1 MEYLILIV
9 TLAGIVF
16 GADWL
21 VAGAVSIARR
31 FRVSDFVIGAAIV
44 GIGTSMPELV
54 VSFFGAIKGNADVA
68 IGNVVGS
75 NIFNVLGILGVT
87 ALFFPIAID
96 KQNMTF
102 EIPLCIAVSV
112 LVTLLA
118 FNFFD
123 GTPAVLGRLDGL
135 VLILLFA
142 GFMWYSFARD
152 KKEKGERALH
162 EARSEEAI
170 RREGERA
177 PHDAGVI
184 GDPAEAIRQEE
195 KTPLWWAIA
204 KVIGGLAVLIV
215 SCDLFVENAVA
226 VARSF
231 GVNDAFISLTL
242 IACGTSLPELAA
254 SVVAA
259 FKKNTQLALGNIV
272 GSNIF
277 NILLILGLSSQVM
290 PLTSAGITWV
300 DYVVMIAAAT
310 VPLLFGFKGKI
321 GRVGGLLM
329 VASFVLY
336 TWYLLMGQG

>member
-1 MEYLILIV
+1 MVYFLLIITLI
-9 TLAGIVF
+9 GIII
-16 GADWL
+16 GADML
-21 VAGAVSIARR
+21 VSGSVAIARR
-31 FRVSDFVIGAAIV
+31 LRVSDFVIGAAIV

-75 NIFNVLGILGVT
+75 NIFNVLGILGLT
-87 ALFFPIAID
+87 AICFPIAID
-96 KQNMTF
+96 RKNMTF

-123 GTPAVLGRLDGL
+123 GSPAVLGRLDGW

-142 GFMWYSFARD
+142 GFMWYSFVRD
-152 KKEKGERALH
+152 KKEQGVGQE
-162 EARSEEAI
+162 SNEEI
-170 RREGERA
+170 E
-177 PHDAGVI
+177 
-184 GDPAEAIRQEE
+184 QEDR
-195 KTPLWWAIA
+195 TPLWWAIA
-204 KVIGGLAVLIV
+204 KVIGGLAVLIL

-277 NILLILGLSSQVM
+277 NILLILGVSSQVM
-290 PLTSAGITWV
+290 PLTSVGITWV
-300 DYVVMIAAAT
+300 DYIVMIAAAT
-310 VPLLFGFKGKI
+310 VPLLFGIKGKI

-336 TWYLLMGQG
+336 TWYLLMGQ

>member
-87 ALFFPIAID
+87 ALFFPIVID
-96 KQNMTF
+96 RQNMTF

-112 LVTLLA
+112 IVTLLA

-123 GTPAVLGRLDGL
+123 GTPAVLGRLDGW

-142 GFMWYSFARD
+142 GFMWYSFVRD
-152 KKEKGERALH
+152 KKEQGVGQE
-162 EARSEEAI
+162 SNEEI
-170 RREGERA
+170 E
-177 PHDAGVI
+177 
-184 GDPAEAIRQEE
+184 QEDR
-195 KTPLWWAIA
+195 TLLWWAIA

-215 SCDLFVENAVA
+215 SCDLFVDNAVA

-277 NILLILGLSSQVM
+277 NILLILGVSSQVM
-290 PLTSAGITWV
+290 PLTSVGTINRCIITKV
-300 DYVVMIAAAT
+300 YIFQV
-310 VPLLFGFKGKI
+310 
-321 GRVGGLLM
+321 
-329 VASFVLY
+329 Y
-336 TWYLLMGQG
+336 C

>member
-87 ALFFPIAID
+87 ALFFPIVID
-96 KQNMTF
+96 RQNMTF

-112 LVTLLA
+112 IVTLLA

-123 GTPAVLGRLDGL
+123 GTPAVLGRLDGW

-142 GFMWYSFARD
+142 GFMWYSFVRD
-152 KKEKGERALH
+152 KKEQGVGQE
-162 EARSEEAI
+162 SNEEI
-170 RREGERA
+170 E
-177 PHDAGVI
+177 
-184 GDPAEAIRQEE
+184 QEDR
-195 KTPLWWAIA
+195 TPLWWAIA

-277 NILLILGLSSQVM
+277 NILLILGVSSQVM
-290 PLTSAGITWV
+290 PLTSVGITWV
-300 DYVVMIAAAT
+300 DYMVMIAAAI

-321 GRVGGLLM
+321 DRVGGLLM

-336 TWYLLMGQG
+336 TWYLLMGQ